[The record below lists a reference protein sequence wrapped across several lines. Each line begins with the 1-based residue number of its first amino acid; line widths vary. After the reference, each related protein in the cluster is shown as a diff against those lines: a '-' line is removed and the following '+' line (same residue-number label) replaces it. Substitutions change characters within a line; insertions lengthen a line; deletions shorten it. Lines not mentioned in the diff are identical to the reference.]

1 MADTT
6 FRNVINGE
14 LVDAESGERYDVID
28 PTTGEVYATAPMS
41 GKEDLD
47 RAYGAAE
54 KAFEEW
60 GRMTPKDRASACSR
74 SPRRSTSAST
84 RSTRSS
90 ARTPASR
97 SV

>member
-1 MADTT
+1 MADKA

-14 LVDAESGERYDVID
+14 LVDAASGETYDILD
-28 PTTGEVYATAPMS
+28 PTTGEVYATAPKS

-47 RAYGAAE
+47 RAY
-54 KAFEEW
+54 
-60 GRMTPKDRASACSR
+60 ASWRTRSR
-74 SPRRSTSAST
+74 RAST

-97 SV
+97 SG